1 MSDTVAATGIV
12 TYGIVGY
19 IEMQLFAC
27 TYITT
32 FVICGS
38 S

>member
-1 MSDTVAATGIV
+1 MGDTVAATDIV

-19 IEMQLFAC
+19 IEMKLFAC

-32 FVICGS
+32 FVICAS